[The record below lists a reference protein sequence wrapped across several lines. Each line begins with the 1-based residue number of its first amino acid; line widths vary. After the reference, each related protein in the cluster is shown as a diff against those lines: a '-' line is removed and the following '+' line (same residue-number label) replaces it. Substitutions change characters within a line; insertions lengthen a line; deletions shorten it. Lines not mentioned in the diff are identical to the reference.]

1 MEEHPIRVLF
11 VCMYKSIKQF
21 YSSKEWQACR
31 NGYYAKAKGLCERC
45 LSKGIIKAGTEVHHI
60 KRLTL
65 ENVNN
70 PKIATNYDNLELLCY
85 ECHHAE
91 HDDGKRAKGKRYMVD
106 METGKVYTR

>member
-1 MEEHPIRVLF
+1 
-11 VCMYKSIKQF
+11 MYKSIKQF

-65 ENVNN
+65 DNVND
-70 PKIATNYDNLELLCY
+70 PAVATNYDNLELLCY
-85 ECHHAE
+85 DCHHAE
-91 HDDGKRAKGKRYMVD
+91 HDDGKRESSKKRYKVD
-106 METGKVYTR
+106 MKTGKVYTR

>member
-1 MEEHPIRVLF
+1 MLF

-21 YSSKEWQACR
+21 YSSKEWRNCR

-70 PKIATNYDNLELLCY
+70 PQIATNYDNLELLCY

-91 HDDGKRAKGKRYMVD
+91 HYADAVERNSKRRYMVD
-106 METGKVYTR
+106 KQTGKVYVRE

>member
-1 MEEHPIRVLF
+1 MRVLF

-45 LSKGIIKAGTEVHHI
+45 LSKGVIKSGDEVHHI
-60 KRLTL
+60 KRLTVQ
-65 ENVNN
+65 NVNN
-70 PKIATNYDNLELLCY
+70 PEIATNYDNLELLCY

-91 HDDGKRAKGKRYMVD
+91 HHDEKSERNSKKRYLVD
-106 METGKVYTR
+106 MKTGKVYAK